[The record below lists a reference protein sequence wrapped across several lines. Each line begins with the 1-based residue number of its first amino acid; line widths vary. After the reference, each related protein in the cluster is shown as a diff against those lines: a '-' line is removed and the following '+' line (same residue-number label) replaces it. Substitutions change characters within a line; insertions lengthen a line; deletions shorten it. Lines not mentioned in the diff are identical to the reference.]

1 MNNTIHVN
9 TNDTLFYSDFISSKS
24 SEKGINPLLD
34 KLRKIDTINLSKG
47 PLRFSDNFWDF
58 SIYTDLNIPARKLQ
72 FKFDTIPYEFIDDAK
87 FFILSEVLKNTSK
100 IQSVHRKF
108 GDIKSFLIYLY
119 DSNIFTIDSITFD
132 NIKNY
137 VDILNENYAPT
148 TVKNTKTYL
157 KQFLYFLSQS
167 FNLNFDDR
175 IFKLLED
182 NNLQYLKSYTENNKY
197 EDIPDKYFNNLLSL
211 CISIMDDDNEPND
224 DRILTA
230 LIVLLS
236 QTGIRQSDLLD
247 MKINSLYKESI
258 LNGEKEAY
266 YLRYADFKKEKG
278 NNSYTIENVFLNELS
293 VKAYNLLVDLCHD
306 NRTKLKSDVLSVPS
320 KQKSVPVCDSH
331 LSKRLYRFSLKHRN
345 KLNNIN
351 NKNLE
356 SLAQITIQSL
366 VKNYS
371 YSKSSYEG
379 LNLTDVI
386 SVPRAHQFRVHLC
399 TQLYRK
405 GVPLAIIQKHMTHLT
420 SDMQDYYIRKED
432 DSKKELEYS
441 KSVLKTV
448 LKDEASLIGGN
459 KDALMKKINQFIDKG
474 KFNVEKDIDT
484 IVDSLS
490 KKIPIKEKLG
500 GICIKSGPKRDCSK
514 DAMTDEFYCAYGI
527 CPNHFHLY
535 TMIDITYSRY
545 TNLIKTMNFNKEKG
559 FLRQS
564 EKEKFKLI
572 CVVRDSL
579 IPELK
584 ELQKEI
590 AKHGAET
597 ITVKHPN
604 LEYFVTNFD
613 TVYKEVSQ
621 WLN

>member
-9 TNDTLFYSDFISSKS
+9 TNDTLLYMDFISSRS
-24 SEKGINPLLD
+24 TEKGNNPLLN
-34 KLRKIDTINLSKG
+34 KLRKLDIINLSKCTIS
-47 PLRFSDNFWDF
+47 FSDNFWDF
-58 SIYTDLNIPARKLQ
+58 SSYTKLNVPPRKL
-72 FKFDTIPYEFIDDAK
+72 KFNFDAIPYEFIDYVK
-87 FFILSEVLKNTSK
+87 FFILAEVLKNTSK

-119 DSNIFTIDSITFD
+119 DSNIFNIDSIDFG

-137 VDILNENYAPT
+137 VDILNESKAPT
-148 TVKNTKTYL
+148 TVKNAKTYI
-157 KQFLYFLSQS
+157 KQFLYFYSQS

-175 IFKLLED
+175 IFKFLED

-197 EDIPDKYFNNLLSL
+197 EDIPDEYFDNLLSL
-211 CISIMDDDNEPND
+211 CVSIMNDDKEPND

-236 QTGIRQSDLLD
+236 QTGIRHSDLLD
-247 MKINSLYKESI
+247 MKINSLYKKSI

-266 YLRYADFKKEKG
+266 YLRYVDFKKERG

-293 VKAYNLLVDLCHD
+293 IKAYNLLVDLCHD
-306 NRTKLKSDVLSVPS
+306 DRAKLKSDVLYVPS
-320 KQKSVPVCDSH
+320 KQKSVPVGDSH
-331 LSKRLYRFSLKHRN
+331 LSKKLYRFSLKHRN

-366 VKNYS
+366 VKNYN

-399 TQLYRK
+399 TQLYRQ

-420 SDMQDYYIRKED
+420 ADMQDYYIRKED

-484 IVDSLS
+484 IVENLS

-535 TMIDITYSRY
+535 TMIDITYGRY
-545 TNLIKTMNFNKEKG
+545 TTLLKTMTFNKEKG

-584 ELQKEI
+584 ELKKEI
-590 AKHGAET
+590 SKHGAEAIAT
-597 ITVKHPN
+597 KHPN
-604 LEYFVTNFD
+604 LEYFVNNFD
-613 TVYKEVSQ
+613 NVYEEVSQ

>member
-1 MNNTIHVN
+1 M
-9 TNDTLFYSDFISSKS
+9 
-24 SEKGINPLLD
+24 
-34 KLRKIDTINLSKG
+34 
-47 PLRFSDNFWDF
+47 
-58 SIYTDLNIPARKLQ
+58 
-72 FKFDTIPYEFIDDAK
+72 
-87 FFILSEVLKNTSK
+87 
-100 IQSVHRKF
+100 
-108 GDIKSFLIYLY
+108 
-119 DSNIFTIDSITFD
+119 
-132 NIKNY
+132 
-137 VDILNENYAPT
+137 
-148 TVKNTKTYL
+148 
-157 KQFLYFLSQS
+157 
-167 FNLNFDDR
+167 
-175 IFKLLED
+175 
-182 NNLQYLKSYTENNKY
+182 
-197 EDIPDKYFNNLLSL
+197 
-211 CISIMDDDNEPND
+211 
-224 DRILTA
+224 
-230 LIVLLS
+230 
-236 QTGIRQSDLLD
+236 
-247 MKINSLYKESI
+247 
-258 LNGEKEAY
+258 
-266 YLRYADFKKEKG
+266 
-278 NNSYTIENVFLNELS
+278 
-293 VKAYNLLVDLCHD
+293 
-306 NRTKLKSDVLSVPS
+306 
-320 KQKSVPVCDSH
+320 CDSH

-584 ELQKEI
+584 ELLKEI